1 VIKEKEKEKED
12 DHEKTSNE
20 KTLNDKTKIL
30 DKLKTTAKIKR
41 PVISLKPNANSKTNT
56 TGYET
61 NVTSTSKSP
70 LASNFAS
77 EKPNLKAEK
86 KVKESKDDSNLKHKR
101 PLENQPETGKLD
113 KTHRVEKKTSS
124 NNNVNEDAEAKNL
137 VNNLAAK
144 KSSNKIATPH
154 TAAATAKKPSEKL
167 HANNGEKPSNHADAN
182 DNNKNKKDSDKNVDK
197 SSKANEKLKDKK
209 DSKTSSKL
217 VSSNFFK

>member
-1 VIKEKEKEKED
+1 M
-12 DHEKTSNE
+12 
-20 KTLNDKTKIL
+20 

-41 PVISLKPNANSKTNT
+41 PVISLKPNANSKTNI

-70 LASNFAS
+70 LASNFGS

-113 KTHRVEKKTSS
+113 KTHRVEKKTNS

-137 VNNLAAK
+137 VNNLAAN
-144 KSSNKIATPH
+144 KSSNKIATPN
-154 TAAATAKKPSEKL
+154 AAATAKKTSDKL
-167 HANNGEKPSNHADAN
+167 QANNGEKPSNHADAN
-182 DNNKNKKDSDKNVDK
+182 GGNKNNKDSDKNIDK
-197 SSKANEKLKDKK
+197 GNKANEKLKEKK

-217 VSSNFFK
+217 VSSNICFFMD